1 MTDECLE
8 EFHTPLGCGRVS
20 KRHEGFEAANNGFI
34 SVGLDGARRHV
45 NLLVGHIDR
54 GCKTRVVRSACHSCG
69 GIHKLATHLY
79 DE

>member
-1 MTDECLE
+1 VTDECLE

-34 SVGLDGARRHV
+34 SGGLDAARRPF

-54 GCKTRVVRSACHSCG
+54 GCEPHSVRSACHSCG
-69 GIHKLATHLY
+69 GIHKLATHLD